1 MLDETDVATRVRGL
15 VVPEQMITA
24 RLLPA
29 INAGRSVL
37 LYGPPGNGKTTLST
51 RIAGLFKNPVYIP

>member
-1 MLDETDVATRVRGL
+1 
-15 VVPEQMITA
+15 MIP

-51 RIAGLFKNPVYIP
+51 RIAGLFKNPVYIPYAV